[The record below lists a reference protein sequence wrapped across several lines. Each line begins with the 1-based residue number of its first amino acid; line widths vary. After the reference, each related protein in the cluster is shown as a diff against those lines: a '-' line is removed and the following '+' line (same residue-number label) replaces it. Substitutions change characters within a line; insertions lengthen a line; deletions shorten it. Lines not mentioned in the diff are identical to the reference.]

1 LKKLLSKKIILAAMA
16 VTMIIAIL
24 LPMAV
29 FADNQSP
36 VGVQGTLKF
45 QGSTTVGPI
54 IVNAVTGYNSYR
66 GTSVIATGDIIQNG
80 SGPGKAAMV
89 AHQTDIGMASSKTN
103 PAESTLNYITVARD
117 GMVFIVNSSVTNITT
132 LTKADILG
140 IYNGSKTNWN
150 QLVDAATGLAGPNL
164 TIVPRA
170 RIIGSG
176 TRAAWK
182 DTVGFSLLSPDND
195 PTSGSKADY
204 GILANGITTWAENW
218 VCSPYANNGLER
230 LPENVD
236 MQAAINSPT
245 ATGQCGYV
253 GLGFDTGA
261 NIKQISIRTA
271 AYGTAGTVYA
281 PTGINIYSGVYPFAR
296 FLYVLTAN
304 DWTPA
309 NKTTDVDNFITWL
322 KATDGAGQTAVATTG
337 FLKLV
342 PNQDV
347 DGNNSVNVL
356 DLISVGNKV
365 GASSNLGRSDVDRNG
380 SVNVLDLISVGNW
393 VGVSIV
399 PAS

>member
-1 LKKLLSKKIILAAMA
+1 MKKLLSKKIILAAMA
-16 VTMIIAIL
+16 VAMIIAIL

-29 FADNQSP
+29 FAADPVNQSP

-89 AHQTDIGMASSKTN
+89 GHMTDIGMASSKTAT
-103 PAESTLNYITVARD
+103 PEPTLNYITVARD
-117 GMVFIVNSSVTNITT
+117 GVVFIVNSSVTNIST

-140 IYNGSKTNWN
+140 IYNGSKTNWS
-150 QLVDAATGLAGPNL
+150 QLVDAVTGVAGPNL

-182 DTVGFSLLSPDND
+182 DDLGLTYLTNTDGTDAAD
-195 PTSGSKADY
+195 PTSGTIPASPR
-204 GILANGITTWAENW
+204 AENW
-218 VCSPYANNGLER
+218 VCSPYANNGLPR
-230 LPENVD
+230 LNENVD
-236 MQAAINSPT
+236 MQAVINSPT
-245 ATGQCGYV
+245 ASGQCGYV

-322 KATDGAGQTAVATTG
+322 KATDGAGQAAVATAG

-399 PAS
+399 AAN